1 MHTHGLGLAVI
12 RVIVGGWFFKAVIT
26 KLTLD
31 YIWWIPFPTVSE
43 RFINFLPKRLAEFA
57 SDNPV
62 GWYHQF
68 LVDTAIPN
76 AKVFAFLETFG
87 EVGVGVGLILGLVT
101 SFTSLVGLLMAI
113 NFVLA
118 SQWMGFC
125 QQGFN
130 TVLVGCMLGFLLG
143 RAGRRWG
150 IDALLVKWSDNRF
163 IRILL

>member
-1 MHTHGLGLAVI
+1 MPTHGLGLAII
-12 RVIVGGWFFKAVIT
+12 RVIVGGWFFKAVVT
-26 KLTLD
+26 KLTIE
-31 YIWWIPFPTVSE
+31 YIWWIPFPTVSQ
-43 RFINFLPKRLAEFA
+43 RFLNFLPKRLAEFA

-68 LVDTAIPN
+68 LVETAIPH
-76 AKVFAFLETFG
+76 AKLFAFLETFG

-101 SFTSLVGLLMAI
+101 SFSSLIGLLMSI

-130 TVLVGCMLGFLLG
+130 TVLAGCMLGCLLG
-143 RAGRRWG
+143 RAGRTWG
-150 IDALLVKWSDNRF
+150 IDAWLANRSTNAVVRRLL
-163 IRILL
+163 